1 MEVKMTE
8 PDARQNRQQSNN
20 PLHGITLLMLL
31 ERLVAHYGWEELGA
45 RIPVRCF
52 NHEPSLNSSLR
63 FLRKTDWARAKVEAL
78 YLETRFP
85 AGPATSSSESPLKD

>member
-1 MEVKMTE
+1 MKEKMTE
-8 PDARQNRQQSNN
+8 THAGQHRQPKNN

-31 ERLVAHYGWEELGA
+31 ERLVAHYGWEELGK
-45 RIPVRCF
+45 RISIRCF

-78 YLETRFP
+78 YLETRFQTDP
-85 AGPATSSSESPLKD
+85 TINRESQGS